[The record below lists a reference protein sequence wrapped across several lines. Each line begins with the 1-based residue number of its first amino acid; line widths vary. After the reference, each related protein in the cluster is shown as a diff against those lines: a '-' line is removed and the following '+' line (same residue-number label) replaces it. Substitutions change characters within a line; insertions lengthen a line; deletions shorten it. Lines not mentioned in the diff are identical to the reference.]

1 MLVSR
6 KEIEKLIRERD
17 RLERMARVEY
27 NDARVLFE
35 MGNIDFANELQL
47 ANQHFGASKQITRTL
62 KSIGYD
68 ENNRLSEKDRKLVI
82 AGIKQKLCGVGAIG
96 VGVAFISSGVGVIPF
111 VICSIIG
118 STLCITKENIIGF

>member
-27 NDARVLFE
+27 YEAKVLFE
-35 MGNIDFANELQL
+35 MGDIDFANELQL

-68 ENNRLSEKDRKLVI
+68 ENNCLSEKDRKLIV
-82 AGIKQKLCGVGAIG
+82 AGIKQKLCGIGTIGAG
-96 VGVAFISSGVGVIPF
+96 VVFISSGVGIIPF